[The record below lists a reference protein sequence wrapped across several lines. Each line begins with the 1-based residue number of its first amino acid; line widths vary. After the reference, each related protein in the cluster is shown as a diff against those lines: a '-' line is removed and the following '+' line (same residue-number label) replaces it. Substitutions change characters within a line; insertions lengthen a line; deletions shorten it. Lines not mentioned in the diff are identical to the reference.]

1 MVTSGDEA
9 LAATSAENEA
19 LLSIETDTVF
29 KTIDW
34 AAFTEDQLNIMVKNC
49 AAKGSHKVLA
59 SILDNCDD
67 AEKQEKL
74 LIGPNPKNKGGASS
88 TDPLSK
94 QRARAVSTF
103 SRLPSSLSGQR
114 FVSPFLYD

>member
-74 LIGPNPKNKGGASS
+74 LIGPNPKNKGGSVIYGPIVQAACKGSVNI
-88 TDPLSK
+88 LK
-94 QRARAVSTF
+94 VA
-103 SRLPSSLSGQR
+103 LK
-114 FVSPFLYD
+114 FVGAKVCFPIFV